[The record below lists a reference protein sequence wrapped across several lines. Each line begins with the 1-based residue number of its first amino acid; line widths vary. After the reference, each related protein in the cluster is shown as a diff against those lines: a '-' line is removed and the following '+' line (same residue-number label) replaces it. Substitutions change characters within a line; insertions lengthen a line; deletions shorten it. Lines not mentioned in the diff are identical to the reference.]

1 MTFGFPQPIVATM
14 GTLSSYTSSAD
25 EWILWSI
32 KEKIIG
38 FHKSGESQVVSEYFC
53 LSH

>member
-1 MTFGFPQPIVATM
+1 MTFGFPQRIVATM

-25 EWILWSI
+25 ESILWSI

-53 LSH
+53 RSH